1 MSSSLATPTPDATP
15 VPGPAPAPGVLPDTV
30 PGARTRPDVE
40 AGSAVATARTAPS
53 SAPAAIAVGALFG
66 LAWAAGLR
74 GYMVALAGE
83 ESTFG
88 WAGTFVALLL
98 PGAVTG
104 GLLGWAE
111 HVRRTGGRRHW
122 RWLALAPLA
131 LAIAPLLLPGAVVA
145 FLTQG
150 LGGGAVAFAL
160 TGMAG
165 GFALSRRGSR
175 WARLACGL
183 LVLVVVAGV
192 ALSAEGVGGED
203 LALTTPQGAWAGLL
217 GGVSV
222 LTLAV
227 ASSIPHRPVVGAP
240 RERAEA

>member
-1 MSSSLATPTPDATP
+1 MTGSLAAPTPDAVPRPDATP
-15 VPGPAPAPGVLPDTV
+15 SSDTAPTLDAVPAP
-30 PGARTRPDVE
+30 
-40 AGSAVATARTAPS
+40 PS
-53 SAPAAIAVGALFG
+53 SAPAAVAVGALFG

-74 GYMVALAGE
+74 GYMVALAGQD
-83 ESTFG
+83 STFG
-88 WAGTFVALLL
+88 WAGTFAALLL

-104 GLLGWAE
+104 ALLGWAE
-111 HVRRTGGRRHW
+111 HLRRTGGRRHW

-131 LAIAPLLLPGAVVA
+131 LAVAPLVVLPGAVVA
-145 FLTQG
+145 LLTQG

-183 LVLVVVAGV
+183 FVLLIVAGV
-192 ALSAEGVGGED
+192 VLSTSGVGGDD
-203 LALTTPQGAWAGLL
+203 LALTTPRGAWAGLL

-227 ASSIPHRPVVGAP
+227 GSSIPHRPVVGP
-240 RERAEA
+240 SPQRAEIWARAEI

>member
-1 MSSSLATPTPDATP
+1 
-15 VPGPAPAPGVLPDTV
+15 
-30 PGARTRPDVE
+30 
-40 AGSAVATARTAPS
+40 
-53 SAPAAIAVGALFG
+53 
-66 LAWAAGLR
+66 
-74 GYMVALAGE
+74 MVALAGE

-88 WAGTFVALLL
+88 WAGTFVAVLL

-111 HVRRTGGRRHW
+111 HLRRTGGRRHW
-122 RWLALAPLA
+122 RWLALSPLA
-131 LAIAPLLLPGAVVA
+131 LATAPLLLPGAVVA
-145 FLTQG
+145 LLTQG
-150 LGGGAVAFAL
+150 LGGGAIAFAL

-183 LVLVVVAGV
+183 LTLVIVAGV
-192 ALSAEGVGGED
+192 VLSTPGVGGDE
-203 LALTTPQGAWAGLL
+203 LALTTPRGAWAGLL

-227 ASSIPHRPVVGAP
+227 ASSIPHRPVAGPP